1 MIRIFRHYVP
11 GKLVALAA
19 IEAAMLFASVY
30 LGAVLR
36 FLAPDSGD
44 VVHRVGGILPH
55 AIGFTVIMFGTMTAL
70 GLFTRESQTGDLSYY
85 MRFLGSFVVGG
96 LALFVAFYVVPAIQI
111 GRGWLALTMAFAFV
125 GTAITRILF
134 LRIVDTAALRRQLLV
149 LGTGTRAARVGALFE
164 QHPELGAKYRLVGY
178 FMPGA
183 SSAHH
188 PHVTPDRLIRDKCAL
203 LGVTTKYAIDEI
215 VVAVRDRRNSGVD
228 MKELLECKLE
238 GIQVTDISSF
248 FERETGHVQLD
259 SLNESWMVY
268 SDGFQQTSARNT
280 GKRAFD
286 IVASLILLLLT
297 LPVTVLTALAI
308 VIETG
313 FPVFYRQDRVGEC
326 GRVFPVL
333 KFRSMRQDA
342 ERGGTPQWAKKNDSR
357 VTQVG
362 RVIRMLR
369 IDELPQ
375 IINVLRGEMS
385 FVGPRPERPFFVRE
399 LATQIPYFMSRHTVK
414 PGITGWAQIR
424 YPYGSSVEDAVQKLQ
439 YDLYYAK
446 NHSMFLDLII
456 LFQTVQ
462 VVLFGKGAR

>member
-11 GKLVALAA
+11 GKLLALAL
-19 IEAAMLFASVY
+19 IEAAILFASVY
-30 LGAVLR
+30 IGAVLR

-85 MRFLGSFVVGG
+85 MRFLGSFVVGV
-96 LALFVAFYVVPAIQI
+96 LALFVVFYAVPAIQI
-111 GRGWLALTMAFAFV
+111 GRGWLVLTMAFAFV

-134 LRIVDTAALRRQLLV
+134 LRVVDTAALRRRLLV
-149 LGTGTRAARVGALFE
+149 LGTGTRAARVSALFE
-164 QHPELGAKYRLVGY
+164 QNPDLGTKYRLVGY
-178 FMPGA
+178 FMPGN
-183 SSAHH
+183 SSHH
-188 PHVTPDRLIRDKCAL
+188 THIAPEQQVRDKGSL
-203 LGVTTKYAIDEI
+203 LGVTTKYGIDEI

-280 GKRAFD
+280 GKRVFD
-286 IVASLILLLLT
+286 VAASLLLLLLT

-342 ERGGTPQWAKKNDSR
+342 EQGGKPQWATKNDSR

-362 RVIRMLR
+362 RVIRVLR

-385 FVGPRPERPFFVRE
+385 FVGPRPERPYFVRE
-399 LATQIPYFMSRHTVK
+399 LAAQIPYFMSRHTVK

-424 YPYGSSVEDAVQKLQ
+424 YPYGSSVEDAVRKLQ

-446 NHSMFLDLII
+446 NHSMFLDVII